1 MEIICLLCL
10 NNCINKDLLWNLY
23 SHFLKKS
30 VYLSGNVCSDCQVS
44 IWRSSIK
51 PWTSKG
57 VLAASNSSMTY
68 ELWSI
73 FDHLF
78 RWSFFFFPN
87 ILVLLLDF
95 IVKYGLCQRRWVSY
109 WCWGKSY
116 LCGFGNYYWNW
127 NLIFSIFIFLFFSAG
142 GWLTTR
148 QGSGAHN
155 FVLHFSFLTFFYVTV
170 VDSHVLLTLVLWIP
184 CLQDIRPRFHSSR
197 FHGSDDMNDDVWF
210 YILNW
215 MLDFVFG
222 RLYSLPSHNLTSK

>member
-1 MEIICLLCL
+1 MFVLIVRSAYGEAQLNPELLREFL
-10 NNCINKDLLWNLY
+10 QRLIPVWLMNCDQSLTIYFAGL
-23 SHFLKKS
+23 
-30 VYLSGNVCSDCQVS
+30 
-44 IWRSSIK
+44 
-51 PWTSKG
+51 
-57 VLAASNSSMTY
+57 
-68 ELWSI
+68 
-73 FDHLF
+73 
-78 RWSFFFFPN
+78 FFFFPN